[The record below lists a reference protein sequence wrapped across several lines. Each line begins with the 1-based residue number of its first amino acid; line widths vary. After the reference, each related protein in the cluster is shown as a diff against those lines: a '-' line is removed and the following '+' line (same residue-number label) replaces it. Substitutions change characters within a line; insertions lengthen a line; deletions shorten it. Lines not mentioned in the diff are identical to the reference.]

1 MKMHNWTLS
10 SAFVGVGCIAP
21 DEERLVLLKAVMQA
35 YFILF
40 MVCQEVFLYIYLYFK
55 HQFLDFL

>member
-21 DEERLVLLKAVMQA
+21 DEERLVLLKPIMHFSFTYGVLRGLLSN
-35 YFILF
+35 I
-40 MVCQEVFLYIYLYFK
+40 
-55 HQFLDFL
+55 